1 MENNEDH
8 ENNSSENTNQQQSA
22 NSKNLTEALTEALNK
37 VKEILDKPWVTKV
50 FGEKGTKTR
59 KIRLAI
65 CAALVVLFAL
75 LHIGGSSSSSGFSSI
90 CSSLEARKSTN
101 DFLGTETYWLNLLS
115 KSDTP
120 VKIISC
126 KFNRSKVYDLSHK
139 KTHGLKK
146 IDGGIVLNYG
156 DRDDVCSSEFLNFIE
171 VEITTDK
178 GKCVFNWDS

>member
-22 NSKNLTEALTEALNK
+22 NSKNPTEALNK

-75 LHIGGSSSSSGFSSI
+75 PHIGGASSSSDFSSI
-90 CSSLEARKSTN
+90 CSSLDARK
-101 DFLGTETYWLNLLS
+101 TYNFGFYALNILS

-120 VKIISC
+120 VTIFSC
-126 KFNRSKVYDLSHK
+126 KFNRRGNVYDLSK
-139 KTHGLKK
+139 RQV
-146 IDGGIVLNYG
+146 VLNYG
-156 DRDDVCSSEFLNFIE
+156 DEGNVCGSGTLNFIE
-171 VEITTDK
+171 VEVTTDK
-178 GKCVFNWDS
+178 GKCVFNWDN

>member
-22 NSKNLTEALTEALNK
+22 NSKNLTEALNK
-37 VKEILDKPWVTKV
+37 VKEILDKPCVTKV

-75 LHIGGSSSSSGFSSI
+75 PHIGGSSSSSGFSSI
-90 CSSLEARKSTN
+90 CSSLDARK
-101 DFLGTETYWLNLLS
+101 TYMPGLYRLNLLS

-120 VKIISC
+120 VTIFSC
-126 KFNRSKVYDLSHK
+126 KFNRRGNVYDLSK
-139 KTHGLKK
+139 RPV
-146 IDGGIVLNYG
+146 VLNYG
-156 DRDDVCSSEFLNFIE
+156 DEGQVCGAGGINFIE
-171 VEITTDK
+171 AEITTDK
-178 GKCVFNWDS
+178 GKCVFNWDN

>member
-1 MENNEDH
+1 MRLYMENNEDH

-22 NSKNLTEALTEALNK
+22 NSKNPTEALNK

-75 LHIGGSSSSSGFSSI
+75 PHIGGSSSSSGFSSI
-90 CSSLEARKSTN
+90 CSSLDARKAYNSG
-101 DFLGTETYWLNLLS
+101 FYALNILS

-120 VKIISC
+120 VKISSC
-126 KFNRSKVYDLSHK
+126 KFNRRKFYDLRK
-139 KTHGLKK
+139 KPYREV
-146 IDGGIVLNYG
+146 VLNYG
-156 DRDDVCSSEFLNFIE
+156 DEGQVCGAGGIDFIE
-171 VEITTDK
+171 AEITTDK
-178 GKCVFNWDS
+178 GNCVFNWDN

>member
-1 MENNEDH
+1 MENNEDN

-22 NSKNLTEALTEALNK
+22 NSKNPTEALNK

-65 CAALVVLFAL
+65 CGALVVLFAL
-75 LHIGGSSSSSGFSSI
+75 PHIGGSSSSSGFSSI
-90 CSSLEARKSTN
+90 CSSLDARKKSYN
-101 DFLGTETYWLNLLS
+101 RGYATYKLNLLS

-126 KFNRSKVYDLSHK
+126 KFNRSKVDDLSAREPQ
-139 KTHGLKK
+139 
-146 IDGGIVLNYG
+146 GGIVLNYG
-156 DRDDVCSSEFLNFIE
+156 DEGNVCGSGPLNFIE
-171 VEITTDK
+171 VEVTTDK

>member
-22 NSKNLTEALTEALNK
+22 NSKNLTEALNK
-37 VKEILDKPWVTKV
+37 VKEILDKPCVTKV

-75 LHIGGSSSSSGFSSI
+75 PHIGDTSSSSDFSSI
-90 CSSLEARKSTN
+90 CSSLDARK
-101 DFLGTETYWLNLLS
+101 TYVPSFYKYRLSLLS

-120 VKIISC
+120 VTIFSC
-126 KFNRSKVYDLSHK
+126 KFNRRKFYDLRNK
-139 KTHGLKK
+139 PYREV
-146 IDGGIVLNYG
+146 VLNYG
-156 DRDDVCSSEFLNFIE
+156 DEGLVCAAGGIDFIE
-171 VEITTDK
+171 AEITTDK
-178 GKCVFNWDS
+178 GKCVFNWDN